1 MTAPRPSLR
10 IQLLFQLVFLA
21 SAAVVLAGLVS
32 ALLAGGDPAD
42 LLVPLAGV
50 WAGSTAVFVLFGA
63 HLMHRYVLGP
73 LDQLSAEAD
82 QLATG
87 TAGGAHLEYES
98 RELEHLAGRYRAMA
112 EGLLDAQSHVVRVEK
127 LAGIGRLAAGVAH
140 EVRNPL
146 GAIGTYVEVL
156 RKRGAEPEVLD
167 EMRGA
172 VDRIERIVASLLDYS
187 RPGAAAGTADAGA
200 ALRSAADYLSAQGAL
215 RGHQLTV
222 EVEPGLPA
230 VRGDRHAIEQVVV
243 NLLLNAR
250 DAAPGGRIWAG
261 ARAHR
266 LEARHRE
273 AGRAGDT
280 TGHGNGNGNG
290 NGTGTGTGSAAARD
304 FVTRPRRADLPA
316 GTAGTLLVVADDGP
330 GVADADRERIFD
342 PFYTT
347 KDPGKGTGLG
357 LAIVART
364 VDSAGGI
371 VWVDRAR
378 EGGAAFKVFL
388 PAIDS
393 AAN

>member
-1 MTAPRPSLR
+1 MTAVPRPSLR
-10 IQLLFQLVFLA
+10 LQLLFQLVFLA
-21 SAAVVLAGLVS
+21 SAAVGLAGLVTV
-32 ALLAGGDPAD
+32 LLAGGDPAE

-73 LDQLSAEAD
+73 IAELSAEAD
-82 QLATG
+82 QLAAG
-87 TAGGAHLEYES
+87 TVPAVPAAYES

-112 EGLLDAQSHVVRVEK
+112 ENLLDAQSHVVRVEK

-146 GAIGTYVEVL
+146 GAIGTYAEVL
-156 RKRGAEPEVLD
+156 RNRGADPGIVD
-167 EMRGA
+167 EMRAA

-187 RPGAAAGTADAGA
+187 KPGSASGSADAGA
-200 ALRSAADYLSAQGAL
+200 ALRSAADFLSKQGAL
-215 RGHQLTV
+215 RGHQLSV
-222 EVEPGLPA
+222 EVDPALPP

-250 DAAPGGRIWAG
+250 DAAPATRIWAG
-261 ARAHR
+261 ARAHQ

-273 AGRAGDT
+273 AARAGEAAA
-280 TGHGNGNGNG
+280 GVHGNGSGARNGSG
-290 NGTGTGTGSAAARD
+290 AAARD
-304 FVTRPRRADLPA
+304 FVPRPRRADLPA
-316 GTAGTLLVVADDGP
+316 GTHGALLVVADDGP
-330 GVADADRERIFD
+330 GIADADRERIFD
-342 PFYTT
+342 PFFTT

>member
-1 MTAPRPSLR
+1 LNAPRPSLR
-10 IQLLFQLVFLA
+10 LQLLFQLVFLA
-21 SAAVVLAGLVS
+21 SAAVGLAGLVTV
-32 ALLAGGDPAD
+32 LLAGGDPAE

-73 LDQLSAEAD
+73 VGRLSAEAD
-82 QLATG
+82 QLA
-87 TAGGAHLEYES
+87 AGAVPAARAAYES

-146 GAIGTYVEVL
+146 GAIGTYAEVL
-156 RKRGAEPEVLD
+156 RNRGADPGIVD
-167 EMRGA
+167 EMRAA

-187 RPGAAAGTADAGA
+187 KPGAATGAADAGA
-200 ALRSAADYLSAQGAL
+200 ALRSAADFLSKQGAL
-215 RGHQLTV
+215 RGHELSV
-222 EVEPGLPA
+222 EVDPALPP

-250 DAAPGGRIWAG
+250 DAAPATRIWAG

-273 AGRAGDT
+273 AARAGET
-280 TGHGNGNGNG
+280 AAGALGNGNGNG
-290 NGTGTGTGSAAARD
+290 AAARD
-304 FVTRPRRADLPA
+304 FAPRPRRPDLPA
-316 GTAGTLLVVADDGP
+316 GTPGALLVVADDGP
-330 GVADADRERIFD
+330 GIADADRERIFD
-342 PFYTT
+342 PFFTT

-378 EGGAAFKVFL
+378 EGGAAFKIFL

>member
-10 IQLLFQLVFLA
+10 LQLLFQLVFLA

-32 ALLAGGDPAD
+32 VLLAGGDPAD

-73 LDQLSAEAD
+73 LARLSAEAD
-82 QLATG
+82 QLASGTG
-87 TAGGAHLEYES
+87 GGARPAYES

-156 RKRGAEPEVLD
+156 RKRGAEPGVLD
-167 EMRGA
+167 QMRGA

-187 RPGAAAGTADAGA
+187 RPGTAAGAADAGA
-200 ALRSAADYLSAQGAL
+200 ALRSAADFLSAQGAL
-215 RGHQLTV
+215 RGHQLSL
-222 EVEPGLPA
+222 EVDPGLPA

-250 DAAPGGRIWAG
+250 DAAPGARIWAG

-273 AGRAGDT
+273 AARAGEAA
-280 TGHGNGNGNG
+280 GPGNGNGNG
-290 NGTGTGTGSAAARD
+290 NGSAAARD

>member
-1 MTAPRPSLR
+1 MTPAPRPSLR
-10 IQLLFQLVFLA
+10 LQLLFQLVFLA
-21 SAAVVLAGLVS
+21 SAAVGLAGLVTV
-32 ALLAGGDPAD
+32 LLAGGDPAE

-73 LDQLSAEAD
+73 IAQLSAEAD
-82 QLATG
+82 QLAAG
-87 TAGGAHLEYES
+87 TVPAVRAAYES

-112 EGLLDAQSHVVRVEK
+112 EDLLDAQSHVVRVEK

-146 GAIGTYVEVL
+146 GAIGTYAEVL
-156 RKRGAEPEVLD
+156 RNRGADPAIVD
-167 EMRGA
+167 DMRGA

-187 RPGAAAGTADAGA
+187 KPGAAAGAADAGA
-200 ALRSAADYLSAQGAL
+200 ALRSAADFLSKQGAL
-215 RGHQLTV
+215 RGHELSV
-222 EVEPGLPA
+222 EVDPALPP

-250 DAAPGGRIWAG
+250 DAAPATRIWAG

-266 LEARHRE
+266 LEARHRQ
-273 AGRAGDT
+273 AARAGEGT
-280 TGHGNGNGNG
+280 AATRGNGNGNG
-290 NGTGTGTGSAAARD
+290 SAAVRD
-304 FVTRPRRADLPA
+304 FVPRPRRADLPA
-316 GTAGTLLVVADDGP
+316 GTPGALLFVADDGP
-330 GVADADRERIFD
+330 GIPEADRERIFD
-342 PFYTT
+342 PFFTT

-393 AAN
+393 VAN

>member
-1 MTAPRPSLR
+1 MTPAPRPSLR
-10 IQLLFQLVFLA
+10 LQLLFQLVFLA
-21 SAAVVLAGLVS
+21 SAAVGLAGLVTV
-32 ALLAGGDPAD
+32 LLAGGEPAE

-73 LDQLSAEAD
+73 IAQLSAEAD
-82 QLATG
+82 QLAAG
-87 TAGGAHLEYES
+87 TVPAVRAAYES

-112 EGLLDAQSHVVRVEK
+112 EDLLDAQSHVVRVEK

-146 GAIGTYVEVL
+146 GAIGTYAEVL
-156 RKRGAEPEVLD
+156 RNRGADPEVVD
-167 EMRGA
+167 EMRTS

-187 RPGAAAGTADAGA
+187 KPGSLTGSADAGA
-200 ALRSAADYLSAQGAL
+200 ALRSAADFLSKQGAL
-215 RGHQLTV
+215 RGHELSV
-222 EVEPGLPA
+222 EVDPALPP

-250 DAAPGGRIWAG
+250 DAAPATRIWAG

-266 LEARHRE
+266 LEARHRQ
-273 AGRAGDT
+273 AARAGE
-280 TGHGNGNGNG
+280 GGAALRGSGNGN
-290 NGTGTGTGSAAARD
+290 GSAAARD
-304 FVTRPRRADLPA
+304 FVPRPRRADLPA
-316 GTAGTLLVVADDGP
+316 GTPGALLFVADDGP
-330 GVADADRERIFD
+330 GIPEADRERIFD
-342 PFYTT
+342 PFFTT

-393 AAN
+393 VAN

>member
-1 MTAPRPSLR
+1 MTPAPRPSLR
-10 IQLLFQLVFLA
+10 LQLLFQLVFLA
-21 SAAVVLAGLVS
+21 SAAVGLAGLVTV
-32 ALLAGGDPAD
+32 LLAGGEPAE

-73 LDQLSAEAD
+73 IAQLSAEAD
-82 QLATG
+82 QLAAG
-87 TAGGAHLEYES
+87 TVPAVRAAYES

-112 EGLLDAQSHVVRVEK
+112 EDLLDAQSHVVRVEK

-146 GAIGTYVEVL
+146 GAIGTYAEVL
-156 RKRGAEPEVLD
+156 RNRGADPEVVD
-167 EMRGA
+167 EMRTS

-187 RPGAAAGTADAGA
+187 KPGSLTGSADAGA
-200 ALRSAADYLSAQGAL
+200 ALRSAADFLSKQGAL
-215 RGHQLTV
+215 RGHELSV
-222 EVEPGLPA
+222 EVDPALPP

-250 DAAPGGRIWAG
+250 DAAPATRIWAG

-266 LEARHRE
+266 LEARHRQ
-273 AGRAGDT
+273 AARAGEGT
-280 TGHGNGNGNG
+280 AALRGIGNGNGN
-290 NGTGTGTGSAAARD
+290 GSAAARD
-304 FVTRPRRADLPA
+304 FVPRPRRADLPA
-316 GTAGTLLVVADDGP
+316 GTPGALLFVADDGP
-330 GVADADRERIFD
+330 GIPEADRERIFD
-342 PFYTT
+342 PFFTT

>member
-1 MTAPRPSLR
+1 MTPAPRPSLR
-10 IQLLFQLVFLA
+10 LQLLFQLVFLA
-21 SAAVVLAGLVS
+21 SAAVGLAGLVTV
-32 ALLAGGDPAD
+32 LLAGGDPAE

-73 LDQLSAEAD
+73 IAQLSAEAD
-82 QLATG
+82 QLAAG
-87 TAGGAHLEYES
+87 TVPAVRAAYES

-112 EGLLDAQSHVVRVEK
+112 EDLLDAQSHVVRVEK

-146 GAIGTYVEVL
+146 GAIGTYAEVL
-156 RKRGAEPEVLD
+156 RNRGADPEVVD
-167 EMRGA
+167 EMRTS

-187 RPGAAAGTADAGA
+187 KPGSLTGSADAGA
-200 ALRSAADYLSAQGAL
+200 ALRSAADFLSKQGAL
-215 RGHQLTV
+215 RGHELSV
-222 EVEPGLPA
+222 EVDPALPP

-250 DAAPGGRIWAG
+250 DAAPATRIWAG

-266 LEARHRE
+266 LEARHRQ
-273 AGRAGDT
+273 AARAGE
-280 TGHGNGNGNG
+280 GGAALRGSGNGN
-290 NGTGTGTGSAAARD
+290 GSAAARD
-304 FVTRPRRADLPA
+304 FVPRPRRADLPA
-316 GTAGTLLVVADDGP
+316 GTPGALLFVADDGP
-330 GVADADRERIFD
+330 GIPEADRERIFD
-342 PFYTT
+342 PFFTT

>member
-1 MTAPRPSLR
+1 MSGPRPSLR
-10 IQLLFQLVFLA
+10 LQLLFQLVFLA
-21 SAAVVLAGLVS
+21 SAAVVLAGLISV
-32 ALLAGGDPAD
+32 LLAGGDPAE

-63 HLMHRYVLGP
+63 HLMHRYVLAP
-73 LDQLSAEAD
+73 MARLSAEAD
-82 QLATG
+82 ELA
-87 TAGGAHLEYES
+87 AGPVPGARPAYES
-98 RELEHLAGRYRAMA
+98 LELEHLAGRYRAMA
-112 EGLLDAQSHVVRVEK
+112 ESLLDAQSHVVRVEK

-156 RKRGAEPEVLD
+156 RRRGAEPAVLD

-187 RPGAAAGTADAGA
+187 RPGAAGGAADAAA
-200 ALRSAADYLSAQGAL
+200 ALRSAAGFLSAQGAF
-215 RGHQLTV
+215 RGHELSV
-222 EVEPGLPA
+222 EVDAALPP
-230 VRGDRHAIEQVVV
+230 VRGDRHALEQVVV

-250 DAAPGGRIWAG
+250 DAAPGTRIWAG
-261 ARAHR
+261 VRAHR

-273 AGRAGDT
+273 SARANETNGD
-280 TGHGNGNGNG
+280 GN
-290 NGTGTGTGSAAARD
+290 GSAASRD
-304 FVTRPRRADLPA
+304 FAPRPRRPDLPA
-316 GTAGTLLVVADDGP
+316 GTAGALLFVADDGP

-342 PFYTT
+342 PFFTT

-357 LAIVART
+357 LAIVARA
-364 VDSAGGI
+364 VHSAGGI

-388 PAIDS
+388 PAIES